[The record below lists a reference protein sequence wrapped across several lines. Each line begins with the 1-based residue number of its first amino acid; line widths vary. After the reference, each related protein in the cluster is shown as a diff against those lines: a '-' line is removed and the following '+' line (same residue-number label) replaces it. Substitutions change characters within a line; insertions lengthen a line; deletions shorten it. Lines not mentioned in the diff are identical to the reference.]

1 MRARGLMRPSEGLSH
16 KCHSR
21 SNYTFTGTARKDMN
35 YRVRVATPADASD
48 IQAIYAPMVLDTVI
62 SFELIPPTVD
72 EMAARIA
79 ATLPTFPYLVAEVE
93 DKVVGYAYASQHRAR
108 EAYRWSVDVTVYIDP
123 AVHRKGIG
131 RALYQR
137 LLPLLEKQG
146 FHTAYAGL
154 ALPNAGSIGIH
165 EALGF
170 THIGT
175 YPEVG
180 YKHGQWHS
188 VGYWRKPLCAVTPP
202 IEIIPFSD
210 VKEE

>member
-1 MRARGLMRPSEGLSH
+1 
-16 KCHSR
+16 
-21 SNYTFTGTARKDMN
+21 MN
-35 YRVRVATPADASD
+35 YNVRVATPADAYA
-48 IQAIYAPMVLDTVI
+48 IQAIYAPMVLDSVI
-62 SFELIPPTVD
+62 SFELAPPTVD
-72 EMAARIA
+72 EMAERIA
-79 ATLPTFPYLVAEVE
+79 LTLRTYPYPVAEMGG
-93 DKVVGYAYASQHRAR
+93 KVVGYAYASQHRAR

-123 AVHRKGIG
+123 ALHRKGIG

-146 FHTAYAGL
+146 FHAAYAGI

-188 VGYWRKPLCAVTPP
+188 VGYWRKPLGTVTPP
-202 IEIIPFSD
+202 TEIIPFSD
-210 VKEE
+210 LKRE

>member
-1 MRARGLMRPSEGLSH
+1 
-16 KCHSR
+16 
-21 SNYTFTGTARKDMN
+21 MN
-35 YRVRVATPADASD
+35 YNVRVATPADASA

-72 EMAARIA
+72 DMAARIA
-79 ATLPTFPYLVAEVE
+79 ATLPTHPYLVAEVE
-93 DKVVGYAYASQHRAR
+93 GKVVGYAYASQHRAR
-108 EAYRWSVDVTVYIDP
+108 EAYRWSVDVTVYVDP
-123 AVHRKGIG
+123 VVHRNGVG
-131 RALYQR
+131 RALYQQ

-146 FHTAYAGL
+146 FHAAYAGI

-180 YKHGQWHS
+180 FKHGQWHS

-202 IEIIPFSD
+202 IEIIPFSE
-210 VKEE
+210 VEGL

>member
-1 MRARGLMRPSEGLSH
+1 MTY
-16 KCHSR
+16 K
-21 SNYTFTGTARKDMN
+21 
-35 YRVRVATPADASD
+35 VRVATPTDASD

-62 SFELIPPTVD
+62 SFELAPPTID
-72 EMAARIA
+72 EMAERIA
-79 ATLPTFPYLVAEVE
+79 VTMRTYPYLVAEMSG
-93 DKVVGYAYASQHRAR
+93 KVVGYAYASQHRAR

-123 AVHRKGIG
+123 AVHRIGIG

-146 FHTAYAGL
+146 FHAAYAGI

-165 EALGF
+165 ESLGF

-180 YKHGQWHS
+180 FKHGQWHS

-202 IEIIPFSD
+202 KEITPFSE
-210 VKEE
+210 VQCE

>member
-1 MRARGLMRPSEGLSH
+1 
-16 KCHSR
+16 
-21 SNYTFTGTARKDMN
+21 MN
-35 YRVRVATPADASD
+35 YNVRVATPADASA

-62 SFELIPPTVD
+62 SFELIPPTVS
-72 EMAARIA
+72 EMAERIA
-79 ATLPTFPYLVAEVE
+79 ATLPIYPYLVAEL
-93 DKVVGYAYASQHRAR
+93 DGRAVGYAYASQHRAR

-146 FHTAYAGL
+146 FHAAYAGI

-180 YKHGQWHS
+180 FKHGQWRS
-188 VGYWRKPLCAVTPP
+188 VGYWRKPLRAMTPP
-202 IEIIPFSD
+202 KEITPFSE
-210 VKEE
+210 VQYE

>member
-1 MRARGLMRPSEGLSH
+1 MTY
-16 KCHSR
+16 K
-21 SNYTFTGTARKDMN
+21 
-35 YRVRVATPADASD
+35 VRVATSADASD
-48 IQAIYAPMVLDTVI
+48 IQAIYAPVVLDTVI
-62 SFELIPPTVD
+62 SFELTPPTVED
-72 EMAARIA
+72 MAERIGV
-79 ATLPTFPYLVAEVE
+79 TLPMYPYLVAEL
-93 DKVVGYAYASQHRAR
+93 DGRVVGYAYASQHRAR

-123 AVHRKGIG
+123 ALHRKGIG

-146 FHTAYAGL
+146 FHAAYAGI

-175 YPEVG
+175 YLEVG

-188 VGYWRKPLCAVTPP
+188 VGYWRKPLGTVTPP
-202 IEIIPFSD
+202 TEIIPFSD
-210 VKEE
+210 LKGE

>member
-1 MRARGLMRPSEGLSH
+1 
-16 KCHSR
+16 
-21 SNYTFTGTARKDMN
+21 MN
-35 YRVRVATPADASD
+35 YNVRVATPADASA

-79 ATLPTFPYLVAEVE
+79 ATLPTYPYLVAEVE

-146 FHTAYAGL
+146 FHAAYAGI
-154 ALPNAGSIGIH
+154 ALPNPGSIGIH
-165 EALGF
+165 ETLGF

-180 YKHGQWHS
+180 FKHDQWHS

-202 IEIIPFSD
+202 NEIIPFSE
-210 VKEE
+210 VKGE